1 MKQKWIASLKK
12 PWFWLLLAGSLLIL
26 LVLLGRLITD
36 MEQQKLYAEYETYQA
51 QLSQTK
57 RPSDSSSG
65 SGTTESGGGSFP
77 SSGAGEEGTSG
88 VGAGFTSGQIC
99 SDQGISSSAAKVSEV
114 SCDSVSVIGRIK
126 IPSIRVDLL
135 LVEGTDAKELC
146 VGAGHFTGSAM
157 PGQKGNCAIAGHRNY
172 TFGSMFNR
180 LGEIKTGNI
189 ITIEENKQVFQYR
202 VSHISV
208 VEPSDVAVLNQNK
221 HKRELTLITCTPV
234 RIATHRLIIRA
245 ELIAPT
251 DAPTSPT
258 PG

>member
-65 SGTTESGGGSFP
+65 SGATEPGGGSFP
-77 SSGAGEEGTSG
+77 SSGALSPWP
-88 VGAGFTSGQIC
+88 ACQILSGQIC

-135 LVEGTDAKELC
+135 LVEGTDAKELR

-180 LGEIKTGNI
+180 LGEMKAGNI

-202 VSHISV
+202 VNHISV

-251 DAPTSPT
+251 DASTSPA
-258 PG
+258 PD

>member
-65 SGTTESGGGSFP
+65 SGTTEPGGGSLS
-77 SSGAGEEGTSG
+77 SSGALSPWP
-88 VGAGFTSGQIC
+88 AGQILSGQIC

-135 LVEGTDAKELC
+135 LVEGTDAKELR

-180 LGEIKTGNI
+180 LGEMKVGNI
-189 ITIEENKQVFQYR
+189 ITIEENKQVFQYQVKR
-202 VSHISV
+202 ISV
-208 VEPSDVAVLNQNK
+208 VEPSDVSVLNQNK

-234 RIATHRLIIRA
+234 HIATHRLIIRA

-251 DAPTSPT
+251 DAPTSPA
-258 PG
+258 PD